1 MRRAVHGMRVQDF
14 LDNLEVMCLSDDCKG
29 RRGTRSLMFD
39 DGYSGF
45 KVQVSISSLSK
56 AVKVE
61 TFYDERATGM
71 RMTSLDML
79 GLQVAASIV
88 HKMFG
93 A

>member
-1 MRRAVHGMRVQDF
+1 MRVQDF
-14 LDNLEVMCLSDDCKG
+14 LDNLELMCLSDDCKG
-29 RRGTRSLMFD
+29 RRGTRSIMFS

-61 TFYDERATGM
+61 TFYDERVNGT
-71 RMTSLDML
+71 RVTSLDL
-79 GLQVAASIV
+79 DGLKVAANIV
-88 HKMFG
+88 HRMFG